1 MAWSKLLPDG
11 DLSIAIGDDAIRAN
25 NTQLELALDLEHQ
38 FATGGLQTG
47 RHKFAALNV
56 GAQGGLATAAADDG
70 WVIMRTDVRTG
81 MRCWFVYDAAAVAW
95 VPVDVGTAD
104 VPRLDEQSEFT
115 VSQWGLYFPI
125 VLIGAVCPIDFGESA
140 FQKATHPG
148 ASTLTVELA
157 AVPNIPVGGFGCS
170 ATLKI
175 TNAGGASVLA
185 WDPVVFLFGQGAVP
199 FHDPASG
206 AINVYNLT
214 VLDDGLV
221 LVSGVSG
228 AQVP

>member
-1 MAWSKLLPDG
+1 MAWSKLLPNG
-11 DLSIAIGDDAIRAN
+11 DLSIAVGDDAIRAN

-56 GAQGGLATAAADDG
+56 GGQGGLVTAAADDG

-115 VSQWGLYFPI
+115 VSQWGEWHLI
-125 VLIGAVCPIDFGESA
+125 TLIGAVCPIDFAESA
-140 FQKATHPG
+140 FQHAVHPG
-148 ASTLTVELA
+148 SSTLTVELA
-157 AVPNIPVGGFGCS
+157 AVPNIVSGFGCS
-170 ATLKI
+170 ATLKFV
-175 TNAGGASVLA
+175 NAGGASLLA
-185 WDPVVFLFGQGAVP
+185 WEPIVFVFAQGIP
-199 FHDPASG
+199 LFHDPAVN
-206 AINVYNLT
+206 AVNVYNLT
-214 VLDDGLV
+214 VLDDERV
-221 LVSGVSG
+221 LVTGVSG
-228 AQVP
+228 AAP

>member
-47 RHKFAALNV
+47 RHKFAAL
-56 GAQGGLATAAADDG
+56 ADPAATLTTTAADDG
-70 WVIMRTDVRTG
+70 WVVMRTDIRSG
-81 MRCWFVYDAAAVAW
+81 MRCWFVWDGSAW
-95 VPVDVGTAD
+95 VAVDIGTEN
-104 VPRLDEQSEFT
+104 VPRIDEQSEFT

-140 FQKATHPG
+140 FQTATHPG

-175 TNAGGASVLA
+175 TNAGGTSVLA
-185 WDPVVFLFGQGAVP
+185 WDPVQFLFGQGAVP

-221 LVSGVSG
+221 LVTGIAG